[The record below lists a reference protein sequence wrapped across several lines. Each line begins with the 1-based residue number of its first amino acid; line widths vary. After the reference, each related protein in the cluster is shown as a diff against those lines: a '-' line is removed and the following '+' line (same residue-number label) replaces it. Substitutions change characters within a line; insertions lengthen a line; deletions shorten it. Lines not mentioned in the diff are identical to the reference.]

1 MPKFT
6 YQAKKGPQ
14 EKVSGTVEAR
24 TRLQAV
30 SIIEERGLFPLSIEE
45 IEVSASSGSGGGGS
59 RLRRARSKDLIVFT
73 RQFSNLIE
81 SGLTIAQALNI
92 LFKQA
97 ANPALKNIIA
107 DIGEKIKGGATLSES
122 LGSHPREFSA
132 YYRAVVRAGEI
143 SGSIELVLSR
153 LADFSEQEE
162 RTRSDILSALTY
174 PALIVSVG
182 CLSIYALL
190 VYAVPQLTSMF
201 EEAGEALPLPTQ
213 LLISI
218 SKALRQYWWLISLG
232 IVTVFF
238 IIRQAKVKEE
248 RLFLDKFM
256 LRLPVFGEIIL
267 KSEMAQFT
275 RMLSLLLE
283 SGVSIL
289 VALEVVSNTVVNSAV
304 RAEIKNISSDIK
316 EGESLS
322 SAIKKSVYF
331 PIYVVNIINV
341 GEESGTLEKSLK
353 RIAASYEQE
362 LSRLIRAFTALLEPV
377 MILVMGLVVG
387 FIVTAMLLPIFQ
399 INLITR

>member
-1 MPKFT
+1 MPKFI

-14 EKVSGTVEAR
+14 EKVSGTVEAK
-24 TRLQAV
+24 TRLQAISV
-30 SIIEERGLFPLSIEE
+30 IEERGLSPLSVEE
-45 IEVSASSGSGGGGS
+45 SEASVSAGFGGS
-59 RLRRARSKDLIVFT
+59 RLRRVRSKELIVFT

-92 LFKQA
+92 LAKQA
-97 ANPALKNIIA
+97 ANPDLKNIIA
-107 DIGEKIKGGATLSES
+107 DIDEKIKSGATLSES
-122 LGSHPREFSA
+122 LSSHPREFSA
-132 YYRAVVRAGEI
+132 YYCAVVKAGEI
-143 SGSIELVLSR
+143 SGSIEQILSR

-182 CLSIYALL
+182 CLTIYALL

-218 SKALRQYWWLISLG
+218 SKVLRQYWWLISLG
-232 IVTVFF
+232 IAAVFF
-238 IIRQAKVKEE
+238 IIRQAKAKEE
-248 RLFLDKFM
+248 RLLLDKFM
-256 LRLPVFGEIIL
+256 LRLPFFGEIIL
-267 KSEMAQFT
+267 KSEMAHFT

-289 VALEVVSNTVVNSAV
+289 VALEVVSNTVVNSAI
-304 RAEIKNISSDIK
+304 RSEIKNISSDIK
-316 EGESLS
+316 DGESLS
-322 SAIKKSVYF
+322 SAIKKSAYF

-341 GEESGTLEKSLK
+341 GEEAGTLEKSLK
-353 RIAASYEQE
+353 RIAASYEEE
-362 LSRLIRAFTALLEPV
+362 LGRLIRALTALLEPV

-387 FIVTAMLLPIFQ
+387 FIVTAILLPIFQ
-399 INLITR
+399 INLITK

>member
-14 EKVSGTVEAR
+14 EKVSGTVEAK
-24 TRLQAV
+24 TRLQAI

-45 IEVSASSGSGGGGS
+45 AGTSVSAGSGGS
-59 RLRRARSKDLIVFT
+59 RLRRARSKELIVFT

-81 SGLTIAQALNI
+81 AGLTISQALNI
-92 LFKQA
+92 LAKQVVD
-97 ANPALKNIIA
+97 PALKNIIT
-107 DIGEKIKGGATLSES
+107 DIGEKIKDGATLSES
-122 LGSHPREFSA
+122 LSSHPREFSA
-132 YYRAVVRAGEI
+132 YYCAVVKAGEI
-143 SGSIELVLSR
+143 SGSIELMLSR

-182 CLSIYALL
+182 CLTIYALL

-218 SKALRQYWWLISLG
+218 SKVLRQYWWLIALG
-232 IVTVFF
+232 ILAVFF
-238 IIRQAKVKEE
+238 IIKQAKAKEE
-248 RLFLDKFM
+248 RLLLDKFM
-256 LRLPVFGEIIL
+256 LRLPIFGEIIL
-267 KSEMAQFT
+267 KSEMAHFT

-289 VALEVVSNTVVNSAV
+289 VALEVVGNTVVNSAI

-322 SAIKKSVYF
+322 SAIKESAHF

-341 GEESGTLEKSLK
+341 GEEAGTLEKSLK
-353 RIAASYEQE
+353 RIAASYEEE

-387 FIVTAMLLPIFQ
+387 FIVMAMLLPIFQ
-399 INLITR
+399 INLIAR

>member
-107 DIGEKIKGGATLSES
+107 DIGEKIKGGETLSES

-182 CLSIYALL
+182 FITIYALL

-213 LLISI
+213 LLINTSG
-218 SKALRQYWWLISLG
+218 ALRHYWWLLLLFIG
-232 IVTVFF
+232 TVFF
-238 IIRQAKVKEE
+238 VIKRGKSRNEK
-248 RLFLDKFM
+248 LFWDK
-256 LRLPVFGEIIL
+256 LLLNIPLAGKIIL
-267 KSEMAQFT
+267 KSEMAHFS
-275 RMLSLLLE
+275 RMLSLLME
-283 SGVSIL
+283 SGVSII
-289 VALEVVSNTVVNSAV
+289 VALDVVNNTVVNNVIKS
-304 RAEIKNISSDIK
+304 EIKNIVADIK
-316 EGESLS
+316 DGASLS
-322 SAIKKSVYF
+322 QAVK
-331 PIYVVNIINV
+331 N
-341 GEESGTLEKSLK
+341 
-353 RIAASYEQE
+353 
-362 LSRLIRAFTALLEPV
+362 
-377 MILVMGLVVG
+377 
-387 FIVTAMLLPIFQ
+387 
-399 INLITR
+399 